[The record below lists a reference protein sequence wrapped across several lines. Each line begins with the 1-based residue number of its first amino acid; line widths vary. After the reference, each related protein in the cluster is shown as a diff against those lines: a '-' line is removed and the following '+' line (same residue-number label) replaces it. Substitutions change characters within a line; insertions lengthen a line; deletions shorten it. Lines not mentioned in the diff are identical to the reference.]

1 MAHKNSY
8 QNKDPHHLYEIID
21 RGKDNDVFKYGICC
35 KPIDDDGTS
44 SRMREQV
51 NALNRIDKW
60 LRFFARVLIRDIPGK
75 TEARILEKQHIKAYI
90 ERTGERPR
98 GNPTD

>member
-8 QNKDPHHLYEIID
+8 ENEELHHLYEILD
-21 RGKDNDVFKYGICC
+21 RDRNDDVFKYGICC
-35 KPIDDDGTS
+35 KPIDENGTS

-60 LRFFARVLIRDIPGK
+60 VRFFARIIIRDIPGK
-75 TEARILEKQHIKAYI
+75 RAARELEKQYI
-90 ERTGERPR
+90 RDYTDRNGERPR